1 MLRLYIAFIY
11 ASTIFYYFGKGNAK
25 TTDYF
30 AAIVHM
36 EPLVKREQMLAE
48 NFLEIIRTEETKLNK
63 LEEEINQIERVLPKP
78 GYTAAEMTKFVG
90 NNINALKLIQRFV
103 HLWPNITS
111 MYSGENSTFR
121 K

>member
-1 MLRLYIAFIY
+1 MDC
-11 ASTIFYYFGKGNAK
+11 FGKGNAK

-48 NFLEIIRTEETKLNK
+48 SFLDIIRTEEAKLDK
-63 LEEEINQIERVLPKP
+63 LEEEIDEIERVLPKP
-78 GYTAAEMTKFVG
+78 GYTATEMTEFIG
-90 NNINALKLIQRFV
+90 NNLNALKLIQRFV
-103 HLWPNITS
+103 HLWPNVTS
-111 MYSGENSTFR
+111 QYSGENSTLR